1 MIHLPYSSD
10 HVNLMFRK
18 LLSTEIGIY
27 CRSFFLSFE
36 NMMRTVLQN
45 LCYALF
51 TRKCDAIL
59 LCMIYVI
66 EQIIFCNLC
75 PFACRNLMVN
85 RPLIICG
92 GWCPVFSILM
102 VLLPEPHFPRTEREI
117 MSVNISVISV
127 MITTTTTLQMF
138 WGMLSVE
145 PPRTQLVIMSWQCF
159 VSWECRI

>member
-85 RPLIICG
+85 KPLIICG
-92 GWCPVFSILM
+92 GWCPVFSILIP
-102 VLLPEPHFPRTEREI
+102 LPQQLNWFSVVKPKVHISSTLNHLNLYCNNSKLFRPTEMLHPILEI
-117 MSVNISVISV
+117 
-127 MITTTTTLQMF
+127 
-138 WGMLSVE
+138 
-145 PPRTQLVIMSWQCF
+145 
-159 VSWECRI
+159 